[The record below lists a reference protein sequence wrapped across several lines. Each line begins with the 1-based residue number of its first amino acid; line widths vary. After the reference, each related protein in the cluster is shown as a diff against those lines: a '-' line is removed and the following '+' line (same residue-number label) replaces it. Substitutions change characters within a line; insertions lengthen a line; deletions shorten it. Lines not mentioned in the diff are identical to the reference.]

1 MNLGF
6 EIIGSKSAIRFN
18 QQRMNELLIYKT
30 NTKNGRDGFTRIET
44 GPEHPPYGNFC
55 PAPGHHLGFNDLK
68 IIEVAE
74 LLRAY
79 SNKTKCFPDFEE
91 AYEVQRVVDAIKKS
105 SKEKKWIKL

>member
-1 MNLGF
+1 MFIL
-6 EIIGSKSAIRFN
+6 
-18 QQRMNELLIYKT
+18 YKT

-91 AYEVQRVVDAIKKS
+91 ALPIRWCEHQYLHHSLLPLPHLHDARGAFRAI
-105 SKEKKWIKL
+105 I